1 MQIATLCLAFPE
13 LAYCCLNGMHPA
25 RRFLPDVYAKL
36 IATGSYLP
44 EKILTNKD
52 LESLVETSDEWIR
65 TRSGIEQ
72 RHIVADD
79 EATSDL
85 AVNAAR
91 RALANA
97 AMSIDDIDLIV
108 VATTTPDV
116 VFPSTA
122 CIVQDKLGAKNA
134 AAFDVQAVCS
144 GFVYA
149 LSIVDKMIATGA
161 HKNALVIGAETY
173 SRILNWKDRATCVLF
188 GDGAGAVVVT
198 RGETPG
204 ILASRIKS
212 DGSRRSILN
221 VPGQVRN
228 GAVYGDPFVHMDGQA
243 VFKFAVGAMADVCNE
258 TQAAAGVTASDID
271 WLVPHQANVRIIDA
285 TAKRLGVPSEKSIVT
300 VSKHGNTSAAS
311 IPLALDV
318 AFNDGRLK
326 RGDLVQMVGVGGGF
340 TWGSVLARWG

>member
-1 MQIATLCLAFPE
+1 
-13 LAYCCLNGMHPA
+13 
-25 RRFLPDVYAKL
+25 VYAKL

-52 LESLVETSDEWIR
+52 LESMVQTSDEWIR

-72 RHIVADD
+72 RHIAAEH

-85 AVNAAR
+85 AVNASR

-97 AMSIDDIDLIV
+97 SMTIDDIDLIV

-116 VFPSTA
+116 IFPSTA
-122 CIVQDKLGAKNA
+122 CIVQDKLGARNA
-134 AAFDVQAVCS
+134 AAFDIQAVCS

-149 LSIVDKMIATGA
+149 LSIVDKMIASGA

-198 RGETPG
+198 RGDTPG
-204 ILASRIKS
+204 ILASRLKS
-212 DGSRRSILN
+212 DGSRRGILN

-228 GAVYGDPFVHMDGQA
+228 GTIYGDPFVHMDGQA
-243 VFKFAVGAMADVCNE
+243 VFKFAVGAMTDVCNE
-258 TQAAAGVTASDID
+258 TQAAAGVTSADLD

-285 TAKRLGVPSEKSIVT
+285 TAKKLGVPAEKSIVT
-300 VSKHGNTSAAS
+300 VNKHGNTSAAS

-340 TWGSVLARWG
+340 TWGSVLVRWG

>member
-1 MQIATLCLAFPE
+1 VF
-13 LAYCCLNGMHPA
+13 
-25 RRFLPDVYAKL
+25 AKL

-44 EKILTNKD
+44 EKVVTNRD
-52 LESLVETSDEWIR
+52 LESMVDTTDEWIR

-72 RHIVADD
+72 RYIAGDD
-79 EATSDL
+79 EVTSDL
-85 AVNAAR
+85 AVNASR

-97 AMSIDDIDLIV
+97 NLSIDAIDLIV

-116 VFPSTA
+116 IFPSTA
-122 CIVQDKLGAKNA
+122 CIVQDKLSAKNA
-134 AAFDVQAVCS
+134 AAFDIQAVCS

-149 LSIVDKMIATGA
+149 LAIVEKMIASGA

-188 GDGAGAVVVT
+188 GDGAGAVIVT
-198 RGETPG
+198 RGDTPG

-212 DGSRRSILN
+212 DGSRRGILN

-228 GAVYGDPFVHMDGQA
+228 GAIYGDPFVHMDGQA
-243 VFKFAVGAMADVCNE
+243 VFKFAVGAMVDVCHE
-258 TQAAAGVTASDID
+258 TQAAAGVTSADID

-285 TAKRLGVPSEKSIVT
+285 TAKKLGVPSEKSIVT
-300 VSKHGNTSAAS
+300 VNKHGNTSAAS

>member
-1 MQIATLCLAFPE
+1 
-13 LAYCCLNGMHPA
+13 
-25 RRFLPDVYAKL
+25 VYAKL

-52 LESLVETSDEWIR
+52 LESMVETNDEWIR

-72 RHIVADD
+72 RHIAGDD
-79 EATSDL
+79 EVTSDL
-85 AVNAAR
+85 AVHAAR

-97 AMSIDDIDLIV
+97 GMTIDEIDLIV

-116 VFPSTA
+116 IFPSTA

-134 AAFDVQAVCS
+134 AAFDIQAVCS

-149 LSIVDKMIATGA
+149 LSIVDKMVASGA

-204 ILASRIKS
+204 ILATRIKS
-212 DGSRRSILN
+212 DGSKRGILN

-228 GAVYGDPFVHMDGQA
+228 GVVYGDPTVHMDGQA

-258 TQAAAGVTASDID
+258 TQAAAGMTSADLD

-285 TAKRLGVPSEKSIVT
+285 TAKKLGVPTEKSIVT
-300 VSKHGNTSAAS
+300 VNKHGNTSAAS

-326 RGDLVQMVGVGGGF
+326 GGNLVQMVGVGGGF

>member
-1 MQIATLCLAFPE
+1 M
-13 LAYCCLNGMHPA
+13 
-25 RRFLPDVYAKL
+25 YAKL

-52 LESLVETSDEWIR
+52 LESMVETSDEWIR

-72 RHIVADD
+72 RHIAADD

-85 AVNAAR
+85 AIHASR

-97 AMSIDDIDLIV
+97 SMSIDDIDLIV

-116 VFPSTA
+116 IFPSTA
-122 CIVQDKLGAKNA
+122 CIVQDKLGATNA
-134 AAFDVQAVCS
+134 AAFDIQAVCS

-149 LSIVDKMIATGA
+149 LSIVEKMITSGA

-198 RGETPG
+198 RGDTPG
-204 ILASRIKS
+204 ILASRLKS
-212 DGSRRSILN
+212 DGSRRGILN

-258 TQAAAGVTASDID
+258 TQAAAGVTSADVD

-300 VSKHGNTSAAS
+300 VKKHGNTSAAS

-318 AFNDGRLK
+318 AFHDGRLK

>member
-1 MQIATLCLAFPE
+1 M
-13 LAYCCLNGMHPA
+13 YS
-25 RRFLPDVYAKL
+25 KL
-36 IATGSYLP
+36 ISTGSYLP
-44 EKILTNKD
+44 EKVLTNRD
-52 LESLVETSDEWIR
+52 LEAMVDTSDEWIR

-72 RHIVADD
+72 RHIAATN
-79 EATSDL
+79 EETSDL
-85 AVNAAR
+85 ALNAAR

-97 AMSIDDIDLIV
+97 SLQAGDVDLIV

-134 AAFDVQAVCS
+134 AAFDIQAVCS

-149 LSIVDKMIATGA
+149 LTIVDKMIASGS
-161 HKNALVIGAETY
+161 HKTALIIGAEVY

-198 RGETPG
+198 RGDTPG
-204 ILASRIKS
+204 ILATKIYS
-212 DGSRRSILN
+212 DGSRRGILN

-258 TQAAAGVTASDID
+258 TQAAAGVTSADVD

-285 TAKRLGVPSEKSIVT
+285 TAKRLGVPPEKSIVT
-300 VSKHGNTSAAS
+300 VNKHGNTSAAS
-311 IPLALDV
+311 IPLALDI
-318 AFNDGRLK
+318 AASDGRLK

>member
-1 MQIATLCLAFPE
+1 M
-13 LAYCCLNGMHPA
+13 
-25 RRFLPDVYAKL
+25 RSVYAKL
-36 IATGSYLP
+36 IATGAYLP

-52 LESLVETSDEWIR
+52 LESMVDTSDEWIR

-72 RHIVADD
+72 RHIAADE

-85 AVNAAR
+85 SVNAAR
-91 RALANA
+91 AALKNANLQV
-97 AMSIDDIDLIV
+97 SDIDLIV

-122 CIVQDKLGAKNA
+122 CIVQDKLGIKNA
-134 AAFDVQAVCS
+134 AAFDIQAVCS

-149 LSIVDKMIATGA
+149 LSIVDKMIASGA
-161 HKNALVIGAETY
+161 HKTALVIGAESY
-173 SRILNWKDRATCVLF
+173 SRILNWNDRATCVLF

-204 ILASRIKS
+204 ILATKIHS
-212 DGSRRSILN
+212 DGSKRGILN

-228 GAVYGDPFVHMDGQA
+228 GAIYGDPTVHMDGQA

-258 TQAAAGVTASDID
+258 TQAMACVNTADID

-300 VSKHGNTSAAS
+300 VNKHGNTSAAS

-318 AFNDGRLK
+318 AFHDGRLK

>member
-1 MQIATLCLAFPE
+1 
-13 LAYCCLNGMHPA
+13 
-25 RRFLPDVYAKL
+25 VYAKL

-44 EKILTNKD
+44 EKILTNKE
-52 LESLVETSDEWIR
+52 LESMVDTNDEWIR

-72 RHIVADD
+72 RHIASED

-85 AVNAAR
+85 AVNASH

-97 AMSIDDIDLIV
+97 NLSIDDIDLIV

-116 VFPSTA
+116 IFPSTA

-134 AAFDVQAVCS
+134 AAFDIQAVCS
-144 GFVYA
+144 GFIYA
-149 LSIVDKMIATGA
+149 LSVVDKMVSSGA
-161 HKNALVIGAETY
+161 HKNAIVIGAETY

-198 RGETPG
+198 RGDTPG

-212 DGSRRSILN
+212 DGSRRGILN

-228 GAVYGDPFVHMDGQA
+228 GAIYGNPFVHMDGQA
-243 VFKFAVGAMADVCNE
+243 VFKFAVGAMVDVCNE
-258 TQAAAGVTASDID
+258 TQAAAGVTSADVD

-300 VSKHGNTSAAS
+300 VNKHGNTSAAS

>member
-1 MQIATLCLAFPE
+1 
-13 LAYCCLNGMHPA
+13 
-25 RRFLPDVYAKL
+25 VYAKL
-36 IATGSYLP
+36 ITTGSYLP

-52 LESLVETSDEWIR
+52 LESMVDTNDEWIR

-72 RHIVADD
+72 RHIAGDD

-97 AMSIDDIDLIV
+97 GMTIDEIDLIV

-116 VFPSTA
+116 IFPSTA

-134 AAFDVQAVCS
+134 AAFDIQAVCS

-149 LSIVDKMIATGA
+149 LSIVDKMVASGA

-198 RGETPG
+198 HGDTPG
-204 ILASRIKS
+204 ILATRIKS
-212 DGSRRSILN
+212 DGSKRGILN

-228 GAVYGDPFVHMDGQA
+228 GAVFGDPFVHMDGQA

-258 TQAAAGVTASDID
+258 TQAAAGFTSEDID

-285 TAKRLGVPSEKSIVT
+285 TAKKLGVPSEKSIVT

>member
-1 MQIATLCLAFPE
+1 VF
-13 LAYCCLNGMHPA
+13 
-25 RRFLPDVYAKL
+25 AKI

-44 EKILTNKD
+44 EKILTNID
-52 LESLVETSDEWIR
+52 LESMVDTTDEWIR

-72 RHIVADD
+72 RHIAAED

-91 RALANA
+91 RAIANA
-97 AMSIDDIDLIV
+97 GMTTDDIDLIV

-122 CIVQDKLGAKNA
+122 CIVQDKLAIKNA
-134 AAFDVQAVCS
+134 AAFDIQAVCS
-144 GFVYA
+144 GFIYA
-149 LSIVDKMIATGA
+149 LTIVDKMLVSGA

-188 GDGAGAVVVT
+188 GDGAGAVVLT
-198 RGETPG
+198 RGDTPG
-204 ILASRIKS
+204 ILATKIQS
-212 DGSRRSILN
+212 DGSRRGILN

-228 GAVYGDPFVHMDGQA
+228 GAIYGDPTVHMDGQA
-243 VFKFAVGAMADVCNE
+243 VFKFAVGAMADICNA
-258 TQAAAGVTASDID
+258 TQDAAGVTANDID

-285 TAKRLGVPSEKSIVT
+285 TAKRLGVPVEKSIVT
-300 VSKHGNTSAAS
+300 VNKHGNTSAAS

-326 RGDLVQMVGVGGGF
+326 AGQLVQMVGVGGGF

>member
-1 MQIATLCLAFPE
+1 M
-13 LAYCCLNGMHPA
+13 YS
-25 RRFLPDVYAKL
+25 KL
-36 IATGSYLP
+36 ISTGAYLP
-44 EKILTNKD
+44 EKVLTNKD
-52 LESLVETSDEWIR
+52 LESMVDTSDEWIR
-65 TRSGIEQ
+65 TRSGIEE
-72 RHIVADD
+72 RHIAADN
-79 EATSDL
+79 EETSDL
-85 AVNAAR
+85 AANAAR
-91 RALANA
+91 RALTNA
-97 AMSIDDIDLIV
+97 GLKIDDIDLLV

-122 CIVQDKLGAKNA
+122 CIVQDKLGARNA
-134 AAFDVQAVCS
+134 AAFDIQAVCS

-149 LSIVDKMIATGA
+149 LSIVDKMIASGA
-161 HKNALVIGAETY
+161 HENALVIGAEVY

-204 ILASRIKS
+204 ILASKIYS
-212 DGSRRSILN
+212 DGSRRGILN

-228 GAVYGDPFVHMDGQA
+228 GAVYGDPHVHMDGQA
-243 VFKFAVGAMADVCNE
+243 VFKFAVGAMTDVCNE
-258 TQAAAGVTASDID
+258 TQAMAGVSAADLN

-285 TAKRLGVPSEKSIVT
+285 TAKRLGVPTERSIVT
-300 VSKHGNTSAAS
+300 VNKHGNTSAAS

-340 TWGSVLARWG
+340 TWGSVLARWA

>member
-1 MQIATLCLAFPE
+1 M
-13 LAYCCLNGMHPA
+13 YS
-25 RRFLPDVYAKL
+25 KL
-36 IATGSYLP
+36 ISTGSYLP

-52 LESLVETSDEWIR
+52 LESMVETNDEWIR

-72 RHIVADD
+72 RHIAA
-79 EATSDL
+79 ENEETSDL

-97 AMSIDDIDLIV
+97 GLTANDIDLII

-134 AAFDVQAVCS
+134 AAFDIQAVCS

-149 LSIVDKMIATGA
+149 LSIVDKMIASGSHST
-161 HKNALVIGAETY
+161 ALVIGAEIY
-173 SRILNWKDRATCVLF
+173 SRILNWKDRSTCVLF

-204 ILASRIKS
+204 ILASKIHS
-212 DGSRRSILN
+212 DGSRRNILH
-221 VPGQVRN
+221 VPGHVRN
-228 GAVYGDPFVHMDGQA
+228 GAVHGDPFVHMDGPA

-258 TQAAAGVTASDID
+258 TQAMAGVTSADID

-285 TAKRLGVPSEKSIVT
+285 TAKRLGVPAEKSIAT
-300 VSKHGNTSAAS
+300 VNKHGNTSAAS

>member
-1 MQIATLCLAFPE
+1 M
-13 LAYCCLNGMHPA
+13 
-25 RRFLPDVYAKL
+25 YAKL
-36 IATGSYLP
+36 ISTGSYLP

-52 LESLVETSDEWIR
+52 LESMVETSDEWIR

-72 RHIVADD
+72 RHIVGPN
-79 EATSDL
+79 EETSDL
-85 AVNAAR
+85 AVNAAS

-97 AMSIDDIDLIV
+97 GLHATDVDLLV

-134 AAFDVQAVCS
+134 AAFDIQAVCS

-149 LSIVDKMIATGA
+149 LSIVDKMIASGS
-161 HKNALVIGAETY
+161 HKTALIIGAEVY

-198 RGETPG
+198 RGDAPG
-204 ILASRIKS
+204 ILATKIHS
-212 DGSRRSILN
+212 DGSRRGILN

-228 GAVYGDPFVHMDGQA
+228 GAIYGDPFVHMDGQA

-258 TQAAAGVTASDID
+258 TQAAAGVISADID

-285 TAKRLGVPSEKSIVT
+285 TAKRLGVPAEKSIVT
-300 VSKHGNTSAAS
+300 VNKHGNTSAAS
-311 IPLALDV
+311 IPLALDI
-318 AFNDGRLK
+318 AAKDGRLK

>member
-1 MQIATLCLAFPE
+1 M
-13 LAYCCLNGMHPA
+13 
-25 RRFLPDVYAKL
+25 YAKL
-36 IATGSYLP
+36 VATGSYLP

-52 LESLVETSDEWIR
+52 LESMVQTTDEWIR

-72 RHIVADD
+72 RHIAADD
-79 EATSDL
+79 ELTSDL

-97 AMSIDDIDLIV
+97 NTAVADIDLIV

-116 VFPSTA
+116 IFPSTA

-134 AAFDVQAVCS
+134 AAFDIQAVCS

-149 LSIVDKMIATGA
+149 LSIVDKMIASGA
-161 HKNALVIGAETY
+161 HKSALVIGAEAY

-198 RGETPG
+198 RGDTPG
-204 ILASRIKS
+204 ILATRIKS
-212 DGSRRSILN
+212 DGSRRGILN

-228 GAVYGDPFVHMDGQA
+228 GAIHGDPFVHMDGQA

-258 TQAAAGVTASDID
+258 TQSAAGVTSADID

-285 TAKRLGVPSEKSIVT
+285 TAKRLGVPAEKSIVT
-300 VSKHGNTSAAS
+300 VNKHGNTSAAS
-311 IPLALDV
+311 IPLALDA
-318 AFNDGRLK
+318 AFQDGRLK

-340 TWGSVLARWG
+340 TWGSVLAKWG

>member
-1 MQIATLCLAFPE
+1 MISPVF
-13 LAYCCLNGMHPA
+13 
-25 RRFLPDVYAKL
+25 AKL
-36 IATGSYLP
+36 VATGSYLP

-52 LESLVETSDEWIR
+52 LEALVETSDEWIR

-72 RHIVADD
+72 RHIAANG
-79 EATSDL
+79 EETSDL

-97 AMSIDDIDLIV
+97 AMNIDEIDLIV

-116 VFPSTA
+116 IFPSTS

-134 AAFDVQAVCS
+134 AAFDIQAVCS

-149 LSIVDKMIATGA
+149 LTIVNTMIASGA
-161 HKNALVIGAETY
+161 HKNALVIGAEIY
-173 SRILNWKDRATCVLF
+173 SRILNWKDRGTCVLF
-188 GDGAGAVVVT
+188 GDGAGAVLVS
-198 RGETPG
+198 RGESPG
-204 ILASRIKS
+204 ILATRIKS
-212 DGSRRSILN
+212 DGSKRSILN
-221 VPGQVRN
+221 VPGSVRN
-228 GAVYGDPFVHMDGQA
+228 GAIYGDPTVHMDGQA

-258 TQAAAGVTASDID
+258 TQAAAGVFAVDID

-285 TAKRLGVPSEKSIVT
+285 TAKRLGIPAEKSIIT
-300 VSKHGNTSAAS
+300 VNKHGNTSAAS

-326 RGDLVQMVGVGGGF
+326 PGNLVQLVGVGGGF

>member
-1 MQIATLCLAFPE
+1 
-13 LAYCCLNGMHPA
+13 
-25 RRFLPDVYAKL
+25 VYSKL

-52 LESLVETSDEWIR
+52 LESMVETTDEWIR

-72 RHIVADD
+72 RHIAADE

-91 RALANA
+91 AALKNANLQA
-97 AMSIDDIDLIV
+97 SDIDLII

-122 CIVQDKLGAKNA
+122 CIVQDKLGIKNA
-134 AAFDVQAVCS
+134 AAFDIQAVCS

-149 LSIVDKMIATGA
+149 LSIVDKMIASGA
-161 HKNALVIGAETY
+161 HKTALVIGAETY
-173 SRILNWKDRATCVLF
+173 SRILNWNDRATCVLF

-198 RGETPG
+198 RGQPNDGPG
-204 ILASRIKS
+204 ILATKIHS
-212 DGSRRSILN
+212 DGSKRGILN

-228 GAVYGDPFVHMDGQA
+228 GAIYGDPTVHMDGQA

-258 TQAAAGVTASDID
+258 TQAMAGVTSADVD

-300 VSKHGNTSAAS
+300 VNKHGNTSAAS

-318 AFNDGRLK
+318 AFTDGRLK

>member
-1 MQIATLCLAFPE
+1 
-13 LAYCCLNGMHPA
+13 
-25 RRFLPDVYAKL
+25 VYARL
-36 IATGSYLP
+36 VATGSYLP

-52 LESLVETSDEWIR
+52 LELLVDTSDEWIR

-72 RHIVADD
+72 RHIAADD

-85 AVNAAR
+85 AVNASR

-97 AMSIDDIDLIV
+97 GMSIDDIDLIV

-116 VFPSTA
+116 IFPSTA

-134 AAFDVQAVCS
+134 TAFDIQAVCS

-149 LSIVDKMIATGA
+149 LSIVEKMITSGA
-161 HKNALVIGAETY
+161 NKNALVIGAETY
-173 SRILNWKDRATCVLF
+173 SRILNWKDRGTCVLF

-198 RGETPG
+198 RGDTPG
-204 ILASRIKS
+204 ILASRLKS
-212 DGSRRSILN
+212 DGSRRGILN

-228 GAVYGDPFVHMDGQA
+228 GAVFGDPFVHMDGQA
-243 VFKFAVGAMADVCNE
+243 VFKFAVGVMADVCNE
-258 TQAAAGVTASDID
+258 TQAAAGVTSADID

-285 TAKRLGVPSEKSIVT
+285 TAKKLGVPTEKSIVT
-300 VSKHGNTSAAS
+300 VNKHGNTSAAS

-326 RGDLVQMVGVGGGF
+326 RNDLVQMVGVGGGF

>member
-1 MQIATLCLAFPE
+1 M
-13 LAYCCLNGMHPA
+13 
-25 RRFLPDVYAKL
+25 YAKL
-36 IATGSYLP
+36 ISTGSYLP
-44 EKILTNKD
+44 ERILTNKD
-52 LESLVETSDEWIR
+52 LESMVDTTDEWIR

-72 RHIVADD
+72 RHIAAED

-85 AVNAAR
+85 AVNASR

-97 AMSIDDIDLIV
+97 GIGIDDIDLIV

-122 CIVQDKLGAKNA
+122 CIVQDKLSAKKA
-134 AAFDVQAVCS
+134 AAFDIQAVCS

-149 LSIVDKMIATGA
+149 LSIVDKMIASGA
-161 HKNALVIGAETY
+161 HKNALVVGAETY

-188 GDGAGAVVVT
+188 GDGAGAVVVA
-198 RGETPG
+198 RGDTPG

-212 DGSRRSILN
+212 DGSKRGILN

-243 VFKFAVGAMADVCNE
+243 VFKFAVGAMADICNE
-258 TQAAAGVTASDID
+258 TQSAAGVTSADID

-285 TAKRLGVPSEKSIVT
+285 TAKRLGVPAEKSIVT
-300 VSKHGNTSAAS
+300 VNKHGNTSAAS

-318 AFNDGRLK
+318 AFHDGRLK
-326 RGDLVQMVGVGGGF
+326 SGDLVQMVGVGGGF

>member
-1 MQIATLCLAFPE
+1 M
-13 LAYCCLNGMHPA
+13 YS
-25 RRFLPDVYAKL
+25 KL
-36 IATGSYLP
+36 ISTGAYLP
-44 EKILTNKD
+44 EKVLTNKD
-52 LESLVETSDEWIR
+52 LESMVDTSDEWIR
-65 TRSGIEQ
+65 TRSGIEE
-72 RHIVADD
+72 RHIAA
-79 EATSDL
+79 ENEETSDL
-85 AVNAAR
+85 AANAAR
-91 RALANA
+91 RALTNA
-97 AMSIDDIDLIV
+97 GLNVEDIDLLV

-122 CIVQDKLGAKNA
+122 CIVQDKLGARNA
-134 AAFDVQAVCS
+134 AAFDIQAVCS

-149 LSIVDKMIATGA
+149 LSIVDKMIASGA
-161 HKNALVIGAETY
+161 HKNALVIGAEVY

-204 ILASRIKS
+204 ILASKIHS
-212 DGSRRSILN
+212 DGSRRGILN

-228 GAVYGDPFVHMDGQA
+228 GAVYGDPHVHMDGQA
-243 VFKFAVGAMADVCNE
+243 VFKFAVGAMTDVCNE
-258 TQAAAGVTASDID
+258 TQAMAGVTSADVS

-285 TAKRLGVPSEKSIVT
+285 TAKRLGVPSERSIVT
-300 VSKHGNTSAAS
+300 VNKHGNTSAAS

>member
-1 MQIATLCLAFPE
+1 
-13 LAYCCLNGMHPA
+13 
-25 RRFLPDVYAKL
+25 VYIVSSRTAIFFSHVFAKL

-44 EKILTNKD
+44 EKILTNKE
-52 LESLVETSDEWIR
+52 LESLVDTTDEWIR

-72 RHIVADD
+72 RHIAASGED
-79 EATSDL
+79 TSDL

-91 RALANA
+91 RAIVNA
-97 AMSIDDIDLIV
+97 GMTTDDIDLIV

-116 VFPSTA
+116 IFPSTA
-122 CIVQDKLGAKNA
+122 CIVQDKLAIKNA
-134 AAFDVQAVCS
+134 AAFDIQAVCS

-149 LSIVDKMIATGA
+149 LAIVDKMIASGA

-198 RGETPG
+198 RGEMPG
-204 ILASRIKS
+204 ILATKIQS
-212 DGSRRSILN
+212 DGSRRGILN

-228 GAVYGDPFVHMDGQA
+228 GVIYGDPTVHMDGQA
-243 VFKFAVGAMADVCNE
+243 VFKFAVGAMADICNA
-258 TQAAAGVTASDID
+258 TQAAAGVSSADID

-285 TAKRLGVPSEKSIVT
+285 TAKRLGVPAEKSIVT
-300 VSKHGNTSAAS
+300 VNKHGNTSAAS

-318 AFNDGRLK
+318 AFNDGRLQP
-326 RGDLVQMVGVGGGF
+326 GNLVQMVGVGGGF

>member
-1 MQIATLCLAFPE
+1 M
-13 LAYCCLNGMHPA
+13 
-25 RRFLPDVYAKL
+25 YAKL

-52 LESLVETSDEWIR
+52 LEAMVETSDEWIR

-72 RHIVADD
+72 RHIVADG

-85 AVNAAR
+85 AVNASR

-97 AMSIDDIDLIV
+97 NLSIDDIDLIV

-116 VFPSTA
+116 IFPSTA
-122 CIVQDKLGAKNA
+122 CIVQDKLSAKNA
-134 AAFDVQAVCS
+134 AAFDIQAVCS

-149 LSIVDKMIATGA
+149 LAIVEKMIASGA
-161 HKNALVIGAETY
+161 HKNALVVGAETY

-188 GDGAGAVVVT
+188 GDGAGAVIVT
-198 RGETPG
+198 RGDTPG

-212 DGSRRSILN
+212 DGSRRGILN

-228 GAVYGDPFVHMDGQA
+228 GAIYGDPFVHMDGQA

-258 TQAAAGVTASDID
+258 TQAAAGVTSADID

-300 VSKHGNTSAAS
+300 VNKHGNTSAAS

>member
-1 MQIATLCLAFPE
+1 MK
-13 LAYCCLNGMHPA
+13 HPT
-25 RRFLPDVYAKL
+25 RPLLLPVYAKL

-52 LESLVETSDEWIR
+52 LESMVETNDEWIR

-72 RHIVADD
+72 RHIAGDD
-79 EATSDL
+79 EVTSDL
-85 AVNAAR
+85 AVHAAR

-97 AMSIDDIDLIV
+97 SMTIDDIDLIV

-116 VFPSTA
+116 IFPSTA
-122 CIVQDKLGAKNA
+122 CIVQDKLNAKNA
-134 AAFDVQAVCS
+134 AAFDIQAVCS

-149 LSIVDKMIATGA
+149 LSIVDKMIASGA

-198 RGETPG
+198 RGDTPG
-204 ILASRIKS
+204 ILASRLKS
-212 DGSRRSILN
+212 DGSRRGILN

-228 GAVYGDPFVHMDGQA
+228 GAIYGDPFVHMDGQA

-258 TQAAAGVTASDID
+258 TQAAAGVTSADID

-285 TAKRLGVPSEKSIVT
+285 TAKKLGVPTEKSIVT
-300 VSKHGNTSAAS
+300 VNKHGNTSAAS

>member
-1 MQIATLCLAFPE
+1 M
-13 LAYCCLNGMHPA
+13 YS
-25 RRFLPDVYAKL
+25 KL
-36 IATGSYLP
+36 ISTGSYLP

-52 LESLVETSDEWIR
+52 LESMVETSDEWIR

-72 RHIVADD
+72 RHIAGPN
-79 EATSDL
+79 EETSDL

-91 RALANA
+91 RALADA
-97 AMSIDDIDLIV
+97 GLQASDVDLIV

-134 AAFDVQAVCS
+134 AAFDIQAVCS

-149 LSIVDKMIATGA
+149 LTIVDKMIASGS
-161 HKNALVIGAETY
+161 HKTALIIGAEVY

-198 RGETPG
+198 QGDTPG
-204 ILASRIKS
+204 ILATKIHS
-212 DGSRRSILN
+212 DGSRRGILN

-258 TQAAAGVTASDID
+258 TQAAAGVTAADVD

-285 TAKRLGVPSEKSIVT
+285 TAKRLGVPSDKSIVT
-300 VSKHGNTSAAS
+300 VNKHGNTSAAS
-311 IPLALDV
+311 IPLALDI
-318 AFNDGRLK
+318 AANDGRLK

>member
-1 MQIATLCLAFPE
+1 MFA
-13 LAYCCLNGMHPA
+13 N
-25 RRFLPDVYAKL
+25 L

-52 LESLVETSDEWIR
+52 LESMVETTDEWIR

-72 RHIVADD
+72 RHIAAEH

-85 AVNAAR
+85 AFHAAK

-97 AMSIDDIDLIV
+97 GMDANDIDLII

-116 VFPSTA
+116 IFPSTA
-122 CIVQDKLGAKNA
+122 CILQDKLGIKNA

-149 LSIVDKMIATGA
+149 LSIADKMIVSGA
-161 HKNALVIGAETY
+161 HNVALVIGAETY
-173 SRILNWKDRATCVLF
+173 SRILNWSDRATCVLF
-188 GDGAGAVVVT
+188 GDGAGAVIVT
-198 RGETPG
+198 RSDTPG
-204 ILASRIKS
+204 ILATKIQS
-212 DGSRRSILN
+212 DGSRRNILN

-228 GAVYGDPFVHMDGQA
+228 GVIYGDPTVHMDGQA
-243 VFKFAVGAMADVCNE
+243 VFKFAVGAMADICNA
-258 TQAAAGVTASDID
+258 TQSAAGVTSADID

-285 TAKRLGVPSEKSIVT
+285 TAKRLGIPAAKSIVT
-300 VSKHGNTSAAS
+300 VNKHANTSAAS
-311 IPLALDV
+311 IPLALDA

-326 RGDLVQMVGVGGGF
+326 NGNLVQMVGVGGGF

>member
-1 MQIATLCLAFPE
+1 
-13 LAYCCLNGMHPA
+13 
-25 RRFLPDVYAKL
+25 VYAKL

-44 EKILTNKD
+44 EKILTNKE
-52 LESLVETSDEWIR
+52 LESMVETSDEWIR

-72 RHIVADD
+72 RHIAAAH

-85 AVNAAR
+85 AANAAR
-91 RALANA
+91 RVLANA
-97 AMSIDDIDLIV
+97 GATVDDIDLII

-134 AAFDVQAVCS
+134 AAFDIQAVCS

-149 LSIVDKMIATGA
+149 LSIVDKMIVSGA
-161 HKNALVIGAETY
+161 HKNALVIGAEIY
-173 SRILNWKDRATCVLF
+173 SRILNWQDRATCVLF
-188 GDGAGAVVVT
+188 GDGAGAVFVT
-198 RGETPG
+198 RGEEPG
-204 ILASRIKS
+204 ILATRIKS
-212 DGSRRSILN
+212 DGSKRDILN

-228 GAVYGDPFVHMDGQA
+228 GAIYGDPTVHMDGQA
-243 VFKFAVGAMADVCNE
+243 VFKFAVGAMTDVCNE
-258 TQAAAGVTASDID
+258 TQATAGVTSADID

-285 TAKRLGVPSEKSIVT
+285 TAKRLGVPAEKSIVT
-300 VSKHGNTSAAS
+300 VNKHGNTSAAS